1 MSLIYIFRTDNN
13 EGLSEMSELKLAK
26 QAASGLDTIWDF
38 GDIIHQRSQHTFVTV
53 LLSFVISNL
62 YSFFNR
68 EFKWAYPI
76 HFKDGIPK

>member
-1 MSLIYIFRTDNN
+1 
-13 EGLSEMSELKLAK
+13 MSELKLAN

-76 HFKDGIPK
+76 PFKDWIPK